1 MSPQNPEDFFQQSTN
16 NMELINLSL
25 YPLNKPESNEYKSCI
40 SKLREQLSQTG
51 VAACPDFLKS
61 EAVLQA
67 VQDTEKVKHKG
78 VTKMHKL
85 ENG

>member
-1 MSPQNPEDFFQQSTN
+1 
-16 NMELINLSL
+16 MELINLSL
-25 YPLNKPESNEYKSCI
+25 YPLDKPASKEYETCV
-40 SKLREQLSQTG
+40 SKLREQLSETG

-61 EAVLQA
+61 EAILQA

-85 ENG
+85 EKIGNPIESRLPDG